1 MAGTGDVAPNFCE
14 FLDDFLNQNRN
25 TMRYNEISDVFKVA
39 SDVHILFFV
48 FNKSLKDGDPT

>member
-1 MAGTGDVAPNFCE
+1 MAGTGDLAPNFCE
-14 FLDDFLNQNRN
+14 FLDDCLNQNRN

-39 SDVHILFFV
+39 SDVHILSFV